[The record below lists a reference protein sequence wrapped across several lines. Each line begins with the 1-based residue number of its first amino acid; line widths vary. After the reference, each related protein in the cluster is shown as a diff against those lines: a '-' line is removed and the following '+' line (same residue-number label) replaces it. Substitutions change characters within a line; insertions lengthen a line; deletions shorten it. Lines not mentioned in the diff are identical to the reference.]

1 MFEIEKKKEK
11 LSSLE
16 EEASSPS
23 FWNDREHAQQ
33 VLKEIKE
40 LKEVIER
47 WEYLHGEIEALEELG
62 GGEELA
68 EERKRLEKELSDF
81 ELKVLLSDP
90 ADKKDA
96 ILTIHPGAGG
106 TESCDWA
113 SMLLRMYLRWME
125 RKGYSYKI
133 VDLQPGEEAGIK
145 DATVEV
151 RGPYAYGFLKAERG
165 VHRLV
170 RISPFD
176 ANKRRHTS
184 FASVFVYPMV
194 DEDIEIEIKDGDI
207 KMETFRSSGPGGQ
220 NVNKVNTAVRL
231 IHIPTGITVVSR
243 SERSQYQNRQ
253 IAMRILKAKLY
264 QLELEK
270 REREKK
276 ELEKEKTEIAWGNQI
291 RSYVFHP
298 YHLVKDHRTG
308 VEVGDVERVMDG
320 DIDVFIE
327 AYLKLG
333 RKK

>member
-1 MFEIEKKKEK
+1 M
-11 LSSLE
+11 
-16 EEASSPS
+16 
-23 FWNDREHAQQ
+23 
-33 VLKEIKE
+33 
-40 LKEVIER
+40 IER
-47 WEYLHGEIEALEELG
+47 WEHLRDEIEALEELG

-68 EERKRLEKELSDF
+68 DERRRLEKELLDF
-81 ELKVLLSDP
+81 ELKVLLNDP
-90 ADKKDA
+90 ADRKDA

-151 RGPYAYGFLKAERG
+151 RGPYAYGYLKAERG

-176 ANKRRHTS
+176 ANRRRHTS

-270 REREKK
+270 REREKR

-333 RKK
+333 KKK